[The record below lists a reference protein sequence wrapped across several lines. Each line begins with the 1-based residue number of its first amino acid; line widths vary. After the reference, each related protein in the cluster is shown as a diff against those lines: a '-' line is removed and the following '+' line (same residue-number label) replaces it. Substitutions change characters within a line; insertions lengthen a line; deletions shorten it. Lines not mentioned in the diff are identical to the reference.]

1 MAYGFRLTAP
11 LYTTMKAI
19 TYTAAGDPS
28 VIQLREVPTPEPE
41 PGQIRVRVHAV
52 GLNRADLGQ
61 RRGRYPAPPGWP
73 ADIPGMEYAGEVEKL
88 GEGSSRWR
96 IGDRVMGLVGG
107 GAHAEFVVVHQDETL
122 PIPEGMS
129 FTDAAAIPE
138 AFLTA
143 WDALVTRGRLGTGD
157 RVLIHAVASGVGTA
171 ATQIAKQL
179 GAVTIGT
186 SRNAAKLARARE
198 YGMDR
203 GIDTSAGSFREAL
216 TEPVHVILDVLGGP
230 AFADNLA
237 VLAPRGR
244 LVILGFLQGGEVQP
258 TNIDPILRKRL
269 EVIGTLMR
277 VRPLAERVP
286 LVREFTE
293 RVLPLFE
300 SSRLRPVVGATYPM
314 SAMADAHRSMEKD
327 ETFGKVVLTW

>member
-1 MAYGFRLTAP
+1 MR
-11 LYTTMKAI
+11 AI
-19 TYTAAGDPS
+19 TYTAAGDPD
-28 VIQLREVPTPEPE
+28 VIQIRELPTPEPE
-41 PGQIRVRVHAV
+41 PGQIRVRVQAV
-52 GLNRADLGQ
+52 GLNRADMSQ
-61 RRGRYPAPPGWP
+61 RRGHYPTPPGWP
-73 ADIPGMEYAGEVEKL
+73 ADIPGLEYAGEVEKL
-88 GEGSSRWR
+88 GVGVTRWR

-107 GAHAEFVVVHQDETL
+107 GAHAEFVVIHQDETL

-138 AFLTA
+138 GFLTA
-143 WDALVTRGRLGTGD
+143 WDALVTRGRLGPGD

-186 SRNAAKLARARE
+186 SRSAEKLARARE
-198 YGMDR
+198 YGLDR
-203 GIDTSAGSFREAL
+203 GIDTSTGPFSAAI
-216 TEPVHVILDVLGGP
+216 TEPVHVIIDVLGGP

-244 LVILGFLQGGEVQP
+244 LVILGLLQGGEVQ
-258 TNIDPILRKRL
+258 TKIDPILRKRL
-269 EVIGTLMR
+269 EIIGTLMR

-293 RVLPLFE
+293 RVLPLFTHGRPQG
-300 SSRLRPVVGATYPM
+300 SPLLRPVVGAIYPM
-314 SAMADAHRSMEKD
+314 SAMADAHRVMERN
-327 ETFGKVVLTW
+327 ETFGKVVLTWV

>member
-1 MAYGFRLTAP
+1 
-11 LYTTMKAI
+11 MKAI

-96 IGDRVMGLVGG
+96 VGDRVMGLVGG
-107 GAHAEFVVVHQDETL
+107 GAHAEFVVVHQDETI
-122 PIPEGMS
+122 PMPEGMS

-143 WDALVTRGRLGTGD
+143 WDALVTRGRLGAGD

-186 SRNAAKLARARE
+186 SRSAAKLARARE
-198 YGMDR
+198 YGLDR
-203 GIDTSAGSFREAL
+203 GIDTSVGSFREAL

-244 LVILGFLQGGEVQP
+244 LVILGFLQGGEVQ

-293 RVLPLFE
+293 RVLPLFAPSPPLGT
-300 SSRLRPVVGATYPM
+300 SSPPRLRPVVGASYPM
-314 SAMADAHRSMEKD
+314 SAMADAHRDMEAN
-327 ETFGKVVLTW
+327 ETFGKVVLFWSQK